1 VASAYLRTIEFKV
14 KDQALKQAV
23 NKLGKSLGSID
34 KSVVAINKQFGNLS
48 KSLKGVSTEFK
59 QISKSAKELARTSA
73 TSKSSLDPK
82 ALNRSAIGLRKIKI
96 LLKDLANTSSL
107 LDQDKRK
114 FGSFN
119 AAARDL
125 GNFIKKI
132 AETNKALASNE
143 AILKRQI
150 SALATAAN
158 NASIGGALY
167 VSSVQAQTKA
177 EQALRLAQLQRIS
190 AQSKLYA
197 TGGFDTPKGF
207 KGNQQLLGM
216 EGKIAN
222 NIASLSLY
230 RSELQKALSLVDLNG
245 EEYKQIDIVIGR
257 INERLNATNQLKK
270 EELNTTEKTEKTE
283 RNRLRNQKSIFDQT
297 ANIGKRMRG
306 DIQTLL
312 GIGKLNLN
320 VFSGKAAGSWFNQSA
335 HIIGLADGIQ
345 RVIKRMNL
353 LQTGWGRNTKAIAEF
368 VQRGVEGFTA
378 LRIGAI
384 GLNAVLGG
392 ADWVVGAVKG
402 FVQFENAAANV
413 IWSIE
418 RNYQSAFTSIGRLVR
433 ELPEIA
439 AAAAYAMPQIFGG
452 PGLAWDAMRPS
463 GMEIDRVIDNVAG
476 DRLGQRR
483 PSRMQRMEAVVQ
495 KKSRRLAGLD
505 PEDARFASLKREI
518 LGWEAK
524 ITQEKAKQLE
534 ISGLLVGQVSR
545 KEQIAARA
553 ALAAQ
558 KAETLEIEKQLDA
571 SMRLGQQRKREAAFV
586 PGRGRRDPVTGER
599 GDFVNRDVWN
609 RYQRMKNSRAM
620 RLQRAA
626 DENAMAQS
634 RFRENLM
641 LGAGFPMLFGGGL
654 GSVAGGTAGA
664 MLQSR
669 MGAGKGFG
677 AQILLSAVGQQL
689 DAFVAKVNELGKA
702 LRNPTENISALV
714 QASGLVGT
722 ALGKQVQ
729 KLEKLGRKAS
739 AAALVTD
746 RLKIIL
752 GEQGFQNL
760 QKFSREWEEFSNL
773 ISIAT
778 TRLMGFVSG
787 PLAFLV
793 DVLQFIEQGNR
804 AKAAMK
810 DATNQF
816 NKENNIPKWRSFL
829 GNVMTG
835 GMGTPMFSGEEGT
848 QEWRNS
854 VRENLNKDPGAAN
867 KAIDARIAAM
877 QNIDIEILEKKTKLE
892 KEKLTL
898 KEGQFELESK
908 EIDIARQQ
916 LEIEWQSKELI
927 IAANLAKE
935 TGNYT
940 EVENLELKIKR
951 LIAQRNLNE
960 AEYQNMLNLN
970 KINDKYREIG
980 QTIKDGIVD
989 AIESAVE
996 GTKTLGEVASQV
1008 LKQIAKQILTSG
1020 VNSFFNTLGNKNQG
1034 NWLGSLFGGQRAKG
1048 GPVTGGTSY
1057 LVGEKGPEL
1066 FTPKSSGHITANDG
1080 LGGSVIN
1087 VSVDANGSS
1096 AEGDADKGRELGRML
1111 GAAIQAELLKQ
1122 QRPGGILSR

>member
-1 VASAYLRTIEFKV
+1 
-14 KDQALKQAV
+14 
-23 NKLGKSLGSID
+23 
-34 KSVVAINKQFGNLS
+34 
-48 KSLKGVSTEFK
+48 
-59 QISKSAKELARTSA
+59 
-73 TSKSSLDPK
+73 
-82 ALNRSAIGLRKIKI
+82 
-96 LLKDLANTSSL
+96 
-107 LDQDKRK
+107 
-114 FGSFN
+114 
-119 AAARDL
+119 
-125 GNFIKKI
+125 
-132 AETNKALASNE
+132 
-143 AILKRQI
+143 
-150 SALATAAN
+150 
-158 NASIGGALY
+158 
-167 VSSVQAQTKA
+167 
-177 EQALRLAQLQRIS
+177 
-190 AQSKLYA
+190 
-197 TGGFDTPKGF
+197 
-207 KGNQQLLGM
+207 
-216 EGKIAN
+216 
-222 NIASLSLY
+222 
-230 RSELQKALSLVDLNG
+230 
-245 EEYKQIDIVIGR
+245 
-257 INERLNATNQLKK
+257 
-270 EELNTTEKTEKTE
+270 
-283 RNRLRNQKSIFDQT
+283 
-297 ANIGKRMRG
+297 
-306 DIQTLL
+306 
-312 GIGKLNLN
+312 
-320 VFSGKAAGSWFNQSA
+320 
-335 HIIGLADGIQ
+335 
-345 RVIKRMNL
+345 
-353 LQTGWGRNTKAIAEF
+353 
-368 VQRGVEGFTA
+368 
-378 LRIGAI
+378 
-384 GLNAVLGG
+384 
-392 ADWVVGAVKG
+392 
-402 FVQFENAAANV
+402 
-413 IWSIE
+413 
-418 RNYQSAFTSIGRLVR
+418 
-433 ELPEIA
+433 
-439 AAAAYAMPQIFGG
+439 
-452 PGLAWDAMRPS
+452 
-463 GMEIDRVIDNVAG
+463 MEIDRVIDNVAG